1 MTISEMI
8 KNLEDVMEEHGDI
21 EVWYAE
27 DDEGNNYYPVY
38 WSPSVYYVNKY
49 DEVFHEEDLEDEDP
63 DDIAELQHICI
74 VN

>member
-49 DEVFHEEDLEDEDP
+49 DEVFHKEDLEGEDP
-63 DDIAELQHICI
+63 EDIAELQHICI